1 MNYSYLCITK
11 LEYMEQEE
19 KIILQKV
26 RSYRGILSAGTHLY
40 ISAFRRFL
48 KASWL
53 TALIYALI
61 NAALGTL
68 TAIKVP
74 ELIVVILQQL
84 QRYNGVFIESLQSY
98 LVILVACIVLILAAV
113 IAAALSQATIFALLK
128 EHSETGNVPV
138 PDSWWKP
145 STRMMGRTLK
155 GVLLTLLIC
164 IPMVILAIAT
174 SYILS
179 LWYVQLIF
187 LAITAPFALPLW
199 YVLLKYIMEPS
210 AGYWAT
216 VRKGYGRGMGHWG
229 SLFLILFLTTL
240 FILLAGMIVMLPAH
254 ILYLANY
261 RAQMGVLIGDPLGM
275 PSYMLPMTFITFVL
289 CSFLYFYIC
298 LPMLFNGYYAYGSIE
313 AKELEHEQQK
323 LNIQ

>member
-26 RSYRGILSAGTHLY
+26 RSYRGILSAGTRLY
-40 ISAFRRFL
+40 ISAFRRIF

-84 QRYNGVFIESLQSY
+84 QRYHGVFIESLQSY
-98 LVILVACIVLILAAV
+98 LVILAECIVLILAAI
-113 IAAALSQATIFALLK
+113 IAAALSQATIITLLK
-128 EHSETGNVPV
+128 EHSETGNIPI
-138 PDSWWKP
+138 PGSWWKP

-155 GVLLTLLIC
+155 GVFLTLLIT
-164 IPMVILAIAT
+164 IPMLILV
-174 SYILS
+174 L
-179 LWYVQLIF
+179 
-187 LAITAPFALPLW
+187 TAPFALPLW
-199 YVLLKYIMEPS
+199 YVLLKYIMEAPTGFWS
-210 AGYWAT
+210 SL
-216 VRKGYGRGMGHWG
+216 RKGYGRGMSHWG
-229 SLFLILFLTTL
+229 SLFLVFFLTTL
-240 FILLAGMIVMLPAH
+240 FILLTGMIVMLPAH
-254 ILYLANY
+254 ILFLANY

-289 CSFLYFYIC
+289 CSFLYFYVC
-298 LPMLFNGYYAYGSIE
+298 LPMLFNGYFAYGTIE

>member
-26 RSYRGILSAGTHLY
+26 RSYRGILSAGTRLY
-40 ISAFRRFL
+40 ISAFRRIF

-84 QRYNGVFIESLQSY
+84 QRYHGVFIESLQSY
-98 LVILVACIVLILAAV
+98 LVILAECIVLILAAI
-113 IAAALSQATIFALLK
+113 IAAALSQATIITLLK
-128 EHSETGNVPV
+128 EHSETGNIPI
-138 PDSWWKP
+138 PGSWWKP

-155 GVLLTLLIC
+155 GVFLTLLIT
-164 IPMVILAIAT
+164 IPMLILV
-174 SYILS
+174 L
-179 LWYVQLIF
+179 
-187 LAITAPFALPLW
+187 TAPFALPLW
-199 YVLLKYIMEPS
+199 YVLLKYIMEAPTGFWS
-210 AGYWAT
+210 IL
-216 VRKGYGRGMGHWG
+216 RKGYGRGMSHWG
-229 SLFLILFLTTL
+229 SLFLVFFLTTL
-240 FILLAGMIVMLPAH
+240 FILLTGMIVMLPAH
-254 ILYLANY
+254 ILFLANY

-298 LPMLFNGYYAYGSIE
+298 LPMLFNGYFAYGTIE
-313 AKELEHEQQK
+313 AKELEHEQQQ

>member
-26 RSYRGILSAGTHLY
+26 RSYRGILSAGTRLY
-40 ISAFRRFL
+40 ISAFRRFF

-84 QRYNGVFIESLQSY
+84 QRYHGVFIESLQSY
-98 LVILVACIVLILAAV
+98 LVILAECIVLILAAI
-113 IAAALSQATIFALLK
+113 IAAALSQATIITLLK
-128 EHSETGNVPV
+128 EHSETGNIPI
-138 PDSWWKP
+138 PGSWWKP

-155 GVLLTLLIC
+155 GVFLTLLIT
-164 IPMVILAIAT
+164 IPMLILV
-174 SYILS
+174 L
-179 LWYVQLIF
+179 
-187 LAITAPFALPLW
+187 TAPFALPLW
-199 YVLLKYIMEPS
+199 YVLMKYIMEAPTGFWS
-210 AGYWAT
+210 SL
-216 VRKGYGRGMGHWG
+216 RKGYGRGMSHWG
-229 SLFLILFLTTL
+229 SLFLVFFLTTL
-240 FILLAGMIVMLPAH
+240 FILLTGMIVMLPAH
-254 ILYLANY
+254 ILFLANY

-298 LPMLFNGYYAYGSIE
+298 LPILLNGYYAYGAIE

>member
-1 MNYSYLCITK
+1 
-11 LEYMEQEE
+11 MEQEE
-19 KIILQKV
+19 QIILQKV

-40 ISAFRRFL
+40 INDFRRFF

-84 QRYNGVFIESLQSY
+84 QHYNGVFIESLQSY
-98 LVILVACIVLILAAV
+98 LVILVECIVLILAAV

-128 EHSETGNVPV
+128 EHSETGYVPV

-155 GVLLTLLIC
+155 GVLLTLLIT
-164 IPMVILAIAT
+164 IPLLILVLT
-174 SYILS
+174 S
-179 LWYVQLIF
+179 
-187 LAITAPFALPLW
+187 PFALPLW

-210 AGYWAT
+210 AGYWTT

-229 SLFLILFLTTL
+229 SLFLVIFLTTL

-254 ILYLANY
+254 ILFLANY

-275 PSYMLPMTFITFVL
+275 PVYMLPMTFITFVL

-298 LPMLFNGYYAYGSIE
+298 LPMLFNGYYAYGTIE

>member
-26 RSYRGILSAGTHLY
+26 RSYRGILSAGTRLY
-40 ISAFRRFL
+40 ISAFRRFF

-84 QRYNGVFIESLQSY
+84 QRYHGVFIESLQSY
-98 LVILVACIVLILAAV
+98 LVILAECIVLILAAI
-113 IAAALSQATIFALLK
+113 IAAALSQATIITLLK
-128 EHSETGNVPV
+128 EHSETGNIPI
-138 PDSWWKP
+138 PGSWWKP

-155 GVLLTLLIC
+155 GVFLTLLIT
-164 IPMVILAIAT
+164 IPMLILV
-174 SYILS
+174 L
-179 LWYVQLIF
+179 
-187 LAITAPFALPLW
+187 TAPFALPLW
-199 YVLLKYIMEPS
+199 YVLLKYIMEAPTGFWS
-210 AGYWAT
+210 SL
-216 VRKGYGRGMGHWG
+216 RKGYGRGMSHWG
-229 SLFLILFLTTL
+229 SLFLVFFLTTL
-240 FILLAGMIVMLPAH
+240 FILLTGMIVMLPAH
-254 ILYLANY
+254 ILFLANY

-298 LPMLFNGYYAYGSIE
+298 LPMLFNGYFAYGTIE
-313 AKELEHEQQK
+313 AKKLEHEQQK

>member
-1 MNYSYLCITK
+1 MNYSYLCIIK
-11 LEYMEQEE
+11 LENMDQEE

-26 RSYRGILSAGTHLY
+26 RSYRGVLTAGTHLY
-40 ISAFRRFL
+40 ISAFRRFF
-48 KASWL
+48 KASWM

-61 NAALGTL
+61 NAVLGTL

-84 QRYNGVFIESLQSY
+84 QRYHGVFIESLQSY
-98 LVILVACIVLILAAV
+98 LIVLGECIVLILAAI
-113 IAAALSQATIFALLK
+113 IAAALAQGTIFALLK
-128 EHSETGNVPV
+128 THSETGDIPT
-138 PDSWWKP
+138 PASWWKP

-155 GVLLTLLIC
+155 GVLLTLLVC
-164 IPMVILAIAT
+164 IPLFIVI
-174 SYILS
+174 
-179 LWYVQLIF
+179 
-187 LAITAPFALPLW
+187 PFALPMW
-199 YVLLKYIMEPS
+199 FVQTKYIMEAPTGFWS
-210 AGYWAT
+210 T
-216 VRKGYGRGMGHWG
+216 LKKGYGRGMGNWG
-229 SLFLILFLTTL
+229 SLFLVFFLTVL

-254 ILYLANY
+254 ILFLANY

-275 PSYMLPMTFITFVL
+275 PAYMLPMTFITFVL

-298 LPMLFNGYYAYGSIE
+298 LPILLNGYYAYGAIE

>member
-1 MNYSYLCITK
+1 MN
-11 LEYMEQEE
+11 QEE
-19 KIILQKV
+19 NIILQKV
-26 RSYRGILSAGTHLY
+26 RSYRGVLSAGTRLY
-40 ISAFRRFL
+40 TSAFRRFF

-53 TALIYALI
+53 TALIYSLI

-84 QRYNGVFIESLQSY
+84 QRYNGVFIESLQPY
-98 LVILVACIVLILAAV
+98 LVILAECIILILAAI
-113 IAAALSQATIFALLK
+113 IAAALSQATIFSLLK
-128 EHSETGNVPV
+128 EHSETGIVPI
-138 PDSWWKP
+138 PASWWKP
-145 STRMMGRTLK
+145 SPRMMGRTLI
-155 GVLLTLLIC
+155 GVLLSLLIC
-164 IPMVILAIAT
+164 LPLFIIIL
-174 SYILS
+174 L
-179 LWYVQLIF
+179 L
-187 LAITAPFALPLW
+187 PFALPMW
-199 YVLLKYIMEPS
+199 YVQTKYIMEAPT
-210 AGYWAT
+210 GFWAT
-216 VRKGYGRGMGHWG
+216 LKKGYGRGMSHWG
-229 SLFLILFLTTL
+229 SLFLVFFLTIL

-254 ILYLANY
+254 ILFLANY

-298 LPMLFNGYYAYGSIE
+298 LPMLLNGYYVYGAIE

>member
-26 RSYRGILSAGTHLY
+26 RSYRGILSAGTRLY
-40 ISAFRRFL
+40 ISAFRRIF

-84 QRYNGVFIESLQSY
+84 QRYHGVFIESLQSY
-98 LVILVACIVLILAAV
+98 LVILAECIVLILAAI
-113 IAAALSQATIFALLK
+113 IAAALSQATIITLLK
-128 EHSETGNVPV
+128 EHSETGNIPI
-138 PDSWWKP
+138 PGSWWKP

-155 GVLLTLLIC
+155 GVFLTLLIT
-164 IPMVILAIAT
+164 IPMLILV
-174 SYILS
+174 L
-179 LWYVQLIF
+179 
-187 LAITAPFALPLW
+187 TAPFALPLW
-199 YVLLKYIMEPS
+199 YVLLKYIMETPTGFWS
-210 AGYWAT
+210 SL
-216 VRKGYGRGMGHWG
+216 RKGYGRGMSHWG
-229 SLFLILFLTTL
+229 SLFLVFFLTTL
-240 FILLAGMIVMLPAH
+240 FILLTGMIVMLPAH
-254 ILYLANY
+254 ILFLANY

-298 LPMLFNGYYAYGSIE
+298 LPMLFNGYFAYGTIE
-313 AKELEHEQQK
+313 AKKLEHEQQK

>member
-1 MNYSYLCITK
+1 
-11 LEYMEQEE
+11 MEQEE
-19 KIILQKV
+19 KIILQKA

-40 ISAFRRFL
+40 ISNFRRFF

-53 TALIYALI
+53 TALIYAFI

-98 LVILVACIVLILAAV
+98 LVILAECIALILAAV
-113 IAAALSQATIFALLK
+113 IAAALAQTTIFALLK
-128 EHSETGNVPV
+128 EHGETGNVPV
-138 PDSWWKP
+138 PGSWWKP
-145 STRMMGRTLK
+145 STSMMGRTLK
-155 GVLLTLLIC
+155 GVLLTLLIT
-164 IPMVILAIAT
+164 IPLLVLV
-174 SYILS
+174 L
-179 LWYVQLIF
+179 
-187 LAITAPFALPLW
+187 TAPFALPLW
-199 YVLLKYIMEPS
+199 YVLFKYIMEPS
-210 AGYWAT
+210 TGYWAT
-216 VRKGYGRGMGHWG
+216 LRKGYGRGMGHWG
-229 SLFLILFLTTL
+229 SLFLVIFLTTL

>member
-1 MNYSYLCITK
+1 
-11 LEYMEQEE
+11 MEQEE
-19 KIILQKV
+19 KIILQKA

-40 ISAFRRFL
+40 ISNFRRFL

-53 TALIYALI
+53 TALIYAFI

-98 LVILVACIVLILAAV
+98 LVILAECIALILAAV
-113 IAAALSQATIFALLK
+113 IAAALAQATIFALLK
-128 EHSETGNVPV
+128 EHGETGNVPV
-138 PDSWWKP
+138 PGSWWKP
-145 STRMMGRTLK
+145 STSMMGRTLK
-155 GVLLTLLIC
+155 GVLLTLLIT
-164 IPMVILAIAT
+164 IPLLVLV
-174 SYILS
+174 L
-179 LWYVQLIF
+179 
-187 LAITAPFALPLW
+187 TAPFALPLW
-199 YVLLKYIMEPS
+199 YVLFKYIMEPS

-216 VRKGYGRGMGHWG
+216 LRKGYGRGMGHWG
-229 SLFLILFLTTL
+229 SLFLVIFLTTL

>member
-26 RSYRGILSAGTHLY
+26 RSYRGILSAGTRLY
-40 ISAFRRFL
+40 ISAFRRFF

-84 QRYNGVFIESLQSY
+84 QRYHGVFIESLQSY
-98 LVILVACIVLILAAV
+98 LVILAECIVLILAAI
-113 IAAALSQATIFALLK
+113 IAAALSQATIITLLK
-128 EHSETGNVPV
+128 EHSETGNIPI
-138 PDSWWKP
+138 PGSWWKP

-155 GVLLTLLIC
+155 GVFLTLLIT
-164 IPMVILAIAT
+164 IPMLILV
-174 SYILS
+174 L
-179 LWYVQLIF
+179 
-187 LAITAPFALPLW
+187 TAPFALPLW
-199 YVLLKYIMEPS
+199 YVLLKYIMEAPTGFWS
-210 AGYWAT
+210 SL
-216 VRKGYGRGMGHWG
+216 RKGYGRGMSHWG
-229 SLFLILFLTTL
+229 SLFLVFFLTTL
-240 FILLAGMIVMLPAH
+240 FILLTGMIVMLPAH
-254 ILYLANY
+254 ILFLANY

-298 LPMLFNGYYAYGSIE
+298 LPMLFNGYFAYGTIE

-323 LNIQ
+323 LNIK